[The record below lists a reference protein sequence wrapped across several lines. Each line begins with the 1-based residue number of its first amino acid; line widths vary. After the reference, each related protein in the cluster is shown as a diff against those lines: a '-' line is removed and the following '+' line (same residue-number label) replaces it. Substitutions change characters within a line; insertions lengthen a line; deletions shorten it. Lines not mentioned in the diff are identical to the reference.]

1 MDLSEKVESIGG
13 GGGAAYAAGGWGI
26 GLFLM
31 AIFLVV
37 LFSLFC
43 RGGWGGHE
51 GHAEAR
57 EGCADKLTWARYAN
71 YVDPEMAHAAV
82 QECRDSGEIRK
93 DLAEDN
99 GQILASLDRQTR
111 DIQLNQERT
120 TNTITLGQAAIARE
134 QERMFFQGEINRKDE
149 RLADQRERATMLESR
164 LMQAESAR
172 EADRRQMETMGAMNA
187 QFYSLTN
194 RIAGIECNMVKA
206 PQFYPYGGIASVNLC
221 GYQPCHTNG
230 GCGQYG

>member
-43 RGGWGGHE
+43 RGNHE

-71 YVDPEMAHAAV
+71 YVDPEMARNAV

-120 TNTITLGQAAIARE
+120 TNNIILGQAAIARE

-149 RLADQRERATMLESR
+149 RLAEQRERASMLESR
-164 LMQAESAR
+164 LMQAETAR
-172 EADRRQMETMGAMNA
+172 EADRRQMETLAAMNG

-194 RIAGIECNMVKA
+194 RIAGIENSMVKA
-206 PQFYPYGGIASVNLC
+206 PAFYPYGGIASVNLC
-221 GYQPCHTNG
+221 GYQPCHTTNG

>member
-13 GGGAAYAAGGWGI
+13 GGSAYAAGGFGI

-43 RGGWGGHE
+43 RGGQARLE
-51 GHAEAR
+51 PR
-57 EGCADKLTWARYAN
+57 EGCADKLTWSRYAN
-71 YVDPEMAHAAV
+71 YVDPEIMRNHID
-82 QECRDSGEIRK
+82 QCRDTGEIRK
-93 DLAEDN
+93 DIATEN
-99 GQILASLDRQTR
+99 GQILASIDRQTR
-111 DIQLNQERT
+111 DIQLTQERT
-120 TNTITLGQAAIARE
+120 TNNIILGQAAIARE
-134 QERMFFQGEINRKDE
+134 QERMFYQGEINRKDE
-149 RLADQRERATMLESR
+149 RLAEQRDRANTLESR

-187 QFYSLTN
+187 QFYALTS
-194 RIAGIECNMVKA
+194 RIAGIENSMVKA
-206 PQFYPYGGIASVNLC
+206 PAFYPYGGIASVNLC